1 MQDCPSRQ
9 PQGHPLMPVDQ
20 KDLINLKGAPAYFE
34 DFEGEMSSR
43 SSSVSESLYSFA
55 PELENWPRS
64 RKLASD
70 L

>member
-1 MQDCPSRQ
+1 
-9 PQGHPLMPVDQ
+9 MPVDQ

-34 DFEGEMSSR
+34 DFEREMSSR
-43 SSSVSESLYSFA
+43 SSSVSESLHSSTKRPSKSA